1 MDARSVWA
9 GCQWPAGCWC
19 RSRAVAVGLPAADKL
34 YMDVVA
40 GADIV
45 VGQGAERP
53 RPDPMESARQANVLR
68 ASRYACDIL
77 ELRPDVAE
85 RGRRPD
91 IQYEVLPV
99 LVARHV
105 EADRRGP
112 PRSAPLPLPLL
123 GFRAALGG
131 GASRGLRHN

>member
-1 MDARSVWA
+1 
-9 GCQWPAGCWC
+9 
-19 RSRAVAVGLPAADKL
+19 
-34 YMDVVA
+34 MDVVA

-53 RPDPMESARQANVLR
+53 RPDPRWRANQANVLR

>member
-1 MDARSVWA
+1 M
-9 GCQWPAGCWC
+9 
-19 RSRAVAVGLPAADKL
+19 GLPAADKL
-34 YMDVVA
+34 YLDVVA

-45 VGQGAERP
+45 VRQPQGGMRP
-53 RPDPMESARQANVLR
+53 RPGPMGSARQANVLR